1 MTNGDSFAGSDGGSG
16 GIPGG
21 RVKQNVSS
29 EDIKELAI
37 KGLTKINAQS
47 NSAHLIGLAEIVK
60 AESQVVSGVLYIL
73 TLRVGKTDCLKNQVN
88 SDNLSEC
95 NKYNGDLND
104 TKFYTVKI
112 WQQPWKNSEQITITE
127 GLEED

>member
-73 TLRVGKTDCLKNQVN
+73 TLRVGKTDCLKN
-88 SDNLSEC
+88 
-95 NKYNGDLND
+95 
-104 TKFYTVKI
+104 FYTVKI